1 MKSRE
6 LNFKLWE
13 AIAKADPGEVR
24 KQIAKGAD
32 TDAVA
37 DRRNGL
43 VRLENKT
50 PLWASVSLA
59 GKTLLLSQIGPI
71 DDSQLAKN
79 QSDAGKKRQCYLKI
93 IELLIRAGAD
103 TEKQS
108 YGSTPLRIACIGND
122 LEVAEILLAGGA
134 NPNAGAF
141 SPLLKVTN
149 KFERELQRV
158 YSGTILH
165 EVVSKGYQ
173 GATAM
178 LIKAGADP
186 SLVDDEGKTAFDIA
200 RDNGGGPI
208 LKLLLQKKGKKGRH

>member
-1 MKSRE
+1 M
-6 LNFKLWE
+6 LWE

-32 TDAVA
+32 IDAVS

-43 VRLENKT
+43 VLLENKT

-59 GKTLLLSQIGPI
+59 GTALLLSQIGPI
-71 DDSQLAKN
+71 DDSQLAKS
-79 QSDAGKKRQCYLKI
+79 QSDHGKKRQRYLKI

-103 TEKQS
+103 TEKHS
-108 YGSTPLRIACIGND
+108 YGSTPLRIACTAND

-134 NPNAGAF
+134 NPNAETF
-141 SPLLKVTN
+141 SPSLKVAN
-149 KFERELQRV
+149 KFARKLQRV

-165 EVVSKGYQ
+165 EVVSRGYQ

-186 SLVDDEGKTAFDIA
+186 NLVDDEGKTAFDIA
-200 RDNGGGPI
+200 RDKGGGPI
-208 LKLLLQKKGKKGRH
+208 LKLLGKKGKRQRYLR